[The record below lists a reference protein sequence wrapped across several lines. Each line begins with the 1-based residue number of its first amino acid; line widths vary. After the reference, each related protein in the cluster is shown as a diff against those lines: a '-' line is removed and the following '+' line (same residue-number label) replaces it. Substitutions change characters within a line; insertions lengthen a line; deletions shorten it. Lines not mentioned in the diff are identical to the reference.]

1 MRAWFLLFLPL
12 CGCGDTP
19 LRSAWTNLSHR
30 LPAGDPIPAEAADEA
45 AAETDGGPALR
56 LRVGGRIA
64 QAALVSQQGDRRMW
78 RAGAGIVV
86 ATDGGRVVATSGLRE
101 VLVATRFDGPD
112 PLSNP
117 VELLDRPAEA
127 RRLVDLMRSDRQPQ
141 GMRFGIPVRCRLRA
155 ETLAEDPAV
164 LVVEERC
171 RAGGA
176 GGGAHTNRFWS
187 EAATGAV
194 LRGEQW
200 VGPNLPPMVVEFLP
214 SAAEG
219 ASAAARP

>member
-1 MRAWFLLFLPL
+1 MRAWPLLLLPL

-19 LRSAWTNLSHR
+19 LRSTWADLSRR
-30 LPAGDPIPAEAADEA
+30 LPAGDPIPAEAAAEGEA
-45 AAETDGGPALR
+45 EGGPALH
-56 LRVGGRIA
+56 LRVGGRA
-64 QAALVSQQGDRRMW
+64 ARAALVSEQGERRLW

-112 PLSNP
+112 PLASP
-117 VELLDRPAEA
+117 AELLDHPAEA

-141 GMRFGIPVRCRLRA
+141 GMRFGVSVRCRLRA
-155 ETLAEDPAV
+155 SPLAEDAAV
-164 LVVEERC
+164 LLVEERC

-176 GGGAHTNRFWS
+176 GGGAHANRFWAD
-187 EAATGAV
+187 AATGAV

-200 VGPNLPPMVVEFLP
+200 VGPGLPPMTVEFP
-214 SAAEG
+214 G
-219 ASAAARP
+219 AGN

>member
-1 MRAWFLLFLPL
+1 MRAWPLLFLPL

-19 LRSAWTNLSHR
+19 LRSAWTNLAHR
-30 LPAGDPIPAEAADEA
+30 LPAGDPIPVEAADEGA
-45 AAETDGGPALR
+45 AGIGGPALR
-56 LRVGGRIA
+56 LRVGGRTA
-64 QAALVSQQGDRRMW
+64 QAALVSEQGDRRLW

-112 PLSNP
+112 PLASP
-117 VELLDRPAEA
+117 ADLLDRPAEA

-141 GMRFGIPVRCRLRA
+141 GMRFGVSVRCRLRA
-155 ETLAEDPAV
+155 SPLPEDAAV
-164 LVVEERC
+164 LLVEERC
-171 RAGGA
+171 RAGGG

-200 VGPNLPPMVVEFLP
+200 VGPNLPPMTVEFLP
-214 SAAEG
+214 SAAEEPP
-219 ASAAARP
+219 AAADP